1 MAKHVLRNAGFKIGT
16 TDLSDHTSSLTLEDS
31 ADEVEITGF
40 GVGYREFLQGLKTAQ
55 VTATMFNDYA
65 ASSVDAIVAPLYQKA
80 ESFTIK
86 AVADKTASISATNP
100 LFEMTGQMYSYSPIS
115 GAVGDANT
123 TDITINNSGTAGLT
137 RATSGTF

>member
-16 TDLSDHTSSLTLEDS
+16 TDLSDHTSSLALEDS
-31 ADEVEITGF
+31 ADEVEITAF

-55 VTATMFNDYA
+55 ITATMFNDYA
-65 ASSVDAIVAPLYQKA
+65 AASVDAVIAPLYQKA

-86 AVADKTASISATNP
+86 ALADKTSAVSATNP

-115 GAVGDANT
+115 GAVGEANT
-123 TDITINNSGTAGLT
+123 TDLTINNSGTAGLT
-137 RATSGTF
+137 RSTSGTF